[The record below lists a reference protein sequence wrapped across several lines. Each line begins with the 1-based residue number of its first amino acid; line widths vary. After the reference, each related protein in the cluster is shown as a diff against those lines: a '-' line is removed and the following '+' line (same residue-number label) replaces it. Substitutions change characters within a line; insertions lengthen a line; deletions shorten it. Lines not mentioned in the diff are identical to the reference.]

1 MYKGYHVSVIIAAAG
16 MSNRM
21 GSKVNKQFL
30 AIDNKPI
37 LAHSIEKYEKCK
49 YIDEIIVVTKEEE
62 VEYCRKEIVKKYR
75 FKKVANIVKGGKE
88 RQDSIYNGL
97 LALNERTDIVLSH
110 DGARP
115 FVKVETIE
123 AGIKGVIEHGA
134 CVIGVPV
141 KDTIKV
147 IDNEEKVHH
156 TPKRSLLWAAQTPQ
170 CFWADLLKKGYEMA
184 AKEGILGTDDS
195 SLVERTG
202 HKIKMIMGSYD
213 NIKITTPEDLIIAES
228 LLKDKDAI
236 FLRSGLT
243 YRGGFR

>member
-1 MYKGYHVSVIIAAAG
+1 MYKSYHVSVIIAAAG

-21 GSKVNKQFL
+21 GSKINKQFL

-62 VEYCRKEIVKKYR
+62 VEYCRKEIVRKYG
-75 FKKVANIVKGGKE
+75 FKKVSNIVKGGKE

-97 LALNERTDIVLSH
+97 LALNERTDMVLTH

-123 AGIKGVIEHGA
+123 AGIEGIEKHGA

-147 IDNEEKVHH
+147 IDGDDNVHH
-156 TPKRSLLWAAQTPQ
+156 TPKRSMLWAAQTPQ
-170 CFWADLLKKGYEMA
+170 CFWADLLKDGYEMA
-184 AKEGILGTDDS
+184 IEEGIVGTDDS

-202 HKIKMIMGSYD
+202 HKIKMIMGSHD

-228 LLKDKDAI
+228 FLKDKDSI
-236 FLRSGLT
+236 YLRSGLT
-243 YRGGFR
+243 YRGMYR

>member
-1 MYKGYHVSVIIAAAG
+1 MYDDYFVSVIIAAAG

-21 GSKVNKQFL
+21 GSKINKQFI

-37 LAHSIEKYEKCK
+37 LAHTIEKFEECR
-49 YIDEIIVVTKEEE
+49 YIDEIIIVSKEEE
-62 VEYCRKEIVKKYR
+62 VDYCRKEIVRKYG
-75 FKKVANIVKGGKE
+75 FKKVAKIIRGGKE

-97 LALNERTDIVLSH
+97 LALNEKADIVLTH

-115 FVKVETIE
+115 FVKSEHIE
-123 AGIKGVIEHGA
+123 DGIKGVIEYGA

-147 IDNEEKVHH
+147 VNDSQNVHH

-170 CFWADLLKKGYEMA
+170 CFWTHLIKKGYEHAMN
-184 AKEGILGTDDS
+184 EGIVATDDS
-195 SLVERTG
+195 SLVEKMG
-202 HKIKMIMGSYD
+202 HDIKMIMGSYD

-228 LLKDKDAI
+228 LSRDMDNLYSREI
-236 FLRSGLT
+236 FYRS
-243 YRGGFR
+243 R